1 MSKFNLLEGF
11 DSGSNYKFGD
21 KMNRENNPRSLFDL
35 SHLVTTT
42 IPNAGPLIP
51 LTYFECLP
59 GDDHYITA
67 DALLRVMPQVVPL
80 YSRQRLYIYA
90 FYSRYSDLWNNWQV
104 FIDKGYTGNVSK
116 KIPVLKKAI
125 NVQKQASG
133 VDSSTLYTDEDVIK
147 PDSLLDYLG
156 LPIGASKAS
165 LFGSTSSATDFANI
179 SALPLMMYLRIY
191 RDYFMNKDEWI
202 NDRVLLPDD
211 DSRFRLDDDGRLLS
225 AKDASKTIFF
235 DYTQSSH
242 ESINDITIEGNYYLM
257 GLLYHDYPNDYFTS
271 AKPFTQRG
279 STPVIDKVIDTSQLG
294 IEFTDDK
301 ISFYSDVY
309 GSTVYNIGATND
321 ETVQIGANNTSSS
334 LGTINE
340 RLNKKLAEKISSS
353 AKITGSNIGVKI
365 SLEDIRTLAIAQIEL
380 ENMARTDGSYAQFGL
395 TFFGEVSK
403 AAHDYRPTFIGGTY
417 KNISFT
423 EVLQQSGSTVP
434 TTAESGNSPLGAYA
448 GHGITG
454 ITKGDIGR
462 IHCDDYGMIMII
474 GCIMPDVYY
483 SQGLDRILTDSLQS
497 DKYLPD
503 RAKLGMQPIYNKEL
517 YYAGNNGSDVGDDNY
532 LWAYQSPF
540 DYLRYIPNKIRGKIA
555 DPNNRSFRGYTQ
567 SRIFSN
573 LVNWGRDFSEAKNV
587 RKDYLFAPSEDA
599 YTAQF
604 SFNIRTVRELP
615 YRAIPAQII

>member
-35 SHLVTTT
+35 SHLVSTT
-42 IPNAGPLIP
+42 IPNAGILIP

-59 GDDHYITA
+59 GDDHYISA
-67 DALLRVMPQVVPL
+67 DAILRVMPQVVPL
-80 YSRQRLYIYA
+80 YSRQRLYLYA

-104 FIDKGYTGNVSK
+104 FIDKGYTGNVQKTIPNLVTSK
-116 KIPVLKKAI
+116 
-125 NVQKQASG
+125 NVFAS
-133 VDSSTLYTDEDVIK
+133 SSTVVNSATVT
-147 PDSLLDYLG
+147 PDSLADYLG
-156 LPIGASKAS
+156 LPIGSSWKS
-165 LFGSTSSATDFANI
+165 LFGSSSSDTNIAGI
-179 SALPLMMYLRIY
+179 SALPWMMYLRIY

-202 NDRVLLPDD
+202 NDRVILPDD
-211 DSRFRLDDDGRLLS
+211 DSRFRLDDDGKLLS
-225 AKDASKTIFF
+225 AKDQNKSFYFLEVNGTNTFVN
-235 DYTQSSH
+235 DLNNYSTYYT
-242 ESINDITIEGNYYLM
+242 M
-257 GLLYHDYPNDYFTS
+257 GLLFHDYPNDYFTS

-279 STPVIDKVIDTSQLG
+279 STPTLTKTIDTSNLGLDFSESGFSAINADVSSNNAIYGNTGTSTSISSPFYFKEDVQQGNFETSLKTQLQKG
-294 IEFTDDK
+294 K
-301 ISFYSDVY
+301 ISGSD
-309 GSTVYNIGATND
+309 
-321 ETVQIGANNTSSS
+321 
-334 LGTINE
+334 
-340 RLNKKLAEKISSS
+340 
-353 AKITGSNIGVKI
+353 IGVSI
-365 SLEDIRTLAIAQIEL
+365 TLEDIRTLAIAQIEL

-474 GCIMPDVYY
+474 GCIMPDIYY

-517 YYAGNNGSDVGDDNY
+517 YYAGNNGSDLGDDNY
-532 LWAYQSPF
+532 LWAYQSPY